1 MDTSHSLQ
9 TVDRALDI
17 LEQVGASGNGITL
30 TELSMRVGLSKATVS
45 RLVASLANR
54 GYVGRDPNSLRYR
67 LGPSILNLT
76 GEFLQSIEFRE
87 VAVPHL
93 RELQR
98 LSEETANLA
107 IMDGSEVV
115 YIDRIESPHAVKASF
130 RVGKRAPAHCTALG
144 RAMLAYTDRDQV
156 RLLLGNGELP
166 RCTIRSIVSL
176 EDLLAELD
184 KVQTQGVAVDDQEHQ
199 IGVRC
204 LGAPVFDITGRI
216 IAAISVSG
224 PVSRIPTKRV
234 EELAAM
240 VRKAGLSISAELG
253 WKGRA

>member
-1 MDTSHSLQ
+1 MDTPHSLQ

-30 TELSMRVGLSKATVS
+30 TELSTRVGLSKATVS
-45 RLVASLANR
+45 RLVSSLANR
-54 GYVGRDPNSLRYR
+54 GYVGRDPNNLRYK

-107 IMDGSEVV
+107 IMDGTEVV
-115 YIDRIESPHAVKASF
+115 YIDRIESPHAVKVSF
-130 RVGKRAPAHCTALG
+130 RVGKRAPSSCTALG
-144 RAMLAYTDRDQV
+144 KAMLAYTDMDQV
-156 RLLLGNGELP
+156 KLLLGNGELA
-166 RCTIRSIVSL
+166 RHTVHSIATL
-176 EDLLAELD
+176 EDLLVELD
-184 KVQTQGVAVDDQEHQ
+184 KVRVQGVAVDDQEHQ

-204 LGAPVFDITGRI
+204 LGAPVFDITGRV

-224 PVSRIPTKRV
+224 PISRIPTRRV

-240 VRKAGLSISAELG
+240 VRRAGLSISAELG
-253 WKGRA
+253 CRGRA

>member
-1 MDTSHSLQ
+1 MVAPHSLQ

-17 LEQVGASGNGITL
+17 LEQVGASGDGLTL
-30 TELSMRVGLSKATVS
+30 TDLSAKVGLSKATVS
-45 RLVASLANR
+45 RLVSSLANR
-54 GYVGRDPNSLRYR
+54 GYVGRDPGNLRYK

-107 IMDGSEVV
+107 IMDGTEVV
-115 YIDRIESPHAVKASF
+115 YIDRIESPHAVRASF
-130 RVGKRAPAHCTALG
+130 RVGKRAPISCTALG
-144 RAMLAYTDRDQV
+144 KAMLAYMDRDQI
-156 RLLLGNGELP
+156 RLILGNSVFV
-166 RCTIRSIVSL
+166 RSTVHSVTSL
-176 EDLLAELD
+176 EDLLVELD
-184 KVQTQGVAVDDQEHQ
+184 RVRDQGVAVDDQEHQ

-204 LGAPVFDITGRI
+204 FGAPVFDITGRV

-224 PVSRIPTKRV
+224 PISRIPAERV
-234 EELAAM
+234 AELADL
-240 VRKAGLSISAELG
+240 VKKAGLSISAELG
-253 WKGRA
+253 CRR